1 MSDSIPILLLPGMA
15 ADERLFESQLARFSH
30 LKVPSWIEPFPRES
44 LQAYA
49 ARLAK
54 VVDPSVPCI
63 IGGASFGGII
73 ALEMSPHL
81 QTMACVLIGAA
92 RSPKEFPWRWRL
104 MRPLAMLGPNWLGG
118 LAKVIASV
126 GCVVLAR
133 GTVRRLKRLS
143 QTESAF
149 VRWAICAV
157 LRWSPS
163 PAAQAMLV
171 DHIHGSADRIFPVE
185 LVRPSVIVPGGSHAL
200 SLFRPG
206 AVNDFLIRVIERTK
220 PSANPQATVSR

>member
-30 LKVPSWIEPFPRES
+30 LKVPVWIEPFPRES

-49 ARLAK
+49 ARLAR
-54 VVDPSVPCI
+54 VVDPGVPCI
-63 IGGASFGGII
+63 VGGASFGGII

-81 QTMACVLIGAA
+81 QTMACVLIGSV
-92 RSPKEFPWRWRL
+92 RSPKEFPRRWRL
-104 MRPLAMLGPNWLGG
+104 MRPLAMLGPNWLGV
-118 LAKVIASV
+118 LAKVIAFA
-126 GCVVLAR
+126 GRVVLAR

-143 QTESAF
+143 QNESAF

-163 PAAQAMLV
+163 PASQAILV
-171 DHIHGSADRIFPVE
+171 DHIHGSADQIFPVE
-185 LVRPSVIVPGGSHAL
+185 LVRPSMIVPGGSHAL
-200 SLFRPG
+200 SLFNPS
-206 AVNDFLIRVIERTK
+206 AVNDFLVRVIERTK
-220 PSANPQATVSR
+220 PSAIPQATVSR

>member
-92 RSPKEFPWRWRL
+92 RSPKE
-104 MRPLAMLGPNWLGG
+104 
-118 LAKVIASV
+118 KVIASV

-200 SLFRPG
+200 SLFSPG